1 MDSEEFRAYILIS
14 VLPGK
19 ENELTD
25 YVTSKGLLK
34 DANPERMDSVHGTFD
49 AVMILRGTWRSI
61 DARIMELRKSPSV
74 LKTQTLL
81 CSPEMLGT

>member
-1 MDSEEFRAYILIS
+1 MSSEEFRAYVLIS

-19 ENELTD
+19 ENELTE

-34 DANPERMDSVHGTFD
+34 DANSERMDSVHGTFD
-49 AVMILRGTWRSI
+49 ALMIIRGTWASI
-61 DARIMELRKSPSV
+61 DARIMELRKSPSI

-81 CSPEMLGT
+81 CSPEMLEK

>member
-1 MDSEEFRAYILIS
+1 MNSEEFRAYVLIS
-14 VLPGK
+14 VFPGK
-19 ENELTD
+19 ENELVD

-34 DANPERMDSVHGTFD
+34 DASSERMDSVHGTFD
-49 AVMILRGTWRSI
+49 AVMILRGTWASV

-81 CSPEMLGT
+81 CSPEKLET